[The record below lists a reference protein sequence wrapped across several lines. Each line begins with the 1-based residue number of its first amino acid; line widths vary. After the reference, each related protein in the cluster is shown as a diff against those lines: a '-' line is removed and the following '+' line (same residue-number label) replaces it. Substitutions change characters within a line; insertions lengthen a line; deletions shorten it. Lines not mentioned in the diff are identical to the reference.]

1 MATILCLGNLL
12 AVCCIACSC
21 ESLILAAIL
30 GAVFIGSAIFWGV
43 KGGLF
48 NER

>member
-21 ESLILAAIL
+21 ESLTLAATL
-30 GAVFIGSAIFWGV
+30 GVVFIGSSIFWGAR
-43 KGGLF
+43 GGLF

>member
-12 AVCCIACSC
+12 AACCIACSC
-21 ESLILAAIL
+21 ESLTLAAIL
-30 GAVFIGSAIFWGV
+30 GVVFIGSAIFWGA